1 MATRQQR
8 NHSIWSLLGLSLL
21 LGISLVVLA
30 ARPLYATDFR
40 GGDTITI
47 GENEVIDDDL
57 FISGDVVTV
66 NGTVKG
72 NLFASGGAITIN
84 GHVEG
89 SLFGAGRTLLLN
101 GQVDGSAYVGG
112 YALALGDGAQIGRNL
127 NFGGFSLT
135 TEGGSAIGRS
145 LYGGG
150 YQFLLNGAIEN
161 DVAVGSGALE
171 LNGTVGGDVR
181 GSVGSPGEG
190 TPAIYMPEFEGAVTA
205 VEPGLR
211 VSEGAKIGGNLTIEQ
226 MAASSQAEAAPFY
239 SPANLQLRWAIGEAL
254 ALLIIGLLFLY
265 MRPTFLQRS
274 GDAVQHDLFAS
285 LGIGSLIIFIAVVAV
300 PVALGL
306 LVALAVI
313 GGWLTLGNL
322 VGDIVGL
329 GLVTLLF
336 AIGLFFF
343 TAGMIT
349 KIVVAYTGGR
359 LLVGRLVNG
368 DEPMRG
374 GSAIFALVLGVI
386 IYIGLRSIQFG
397 IGSIVGLL
405 VTMVG
410 LGALYLVIRGRGHG
424 APVVL
429 TERQAAIKSVEAA

>member
-1 MATRQQR
+1 MATVQQR
-8 NHSIWSLLGLSLL
+8 KHSIWYLLGVSLLFG
-21 LGISLVVLA
+21 VFWA
-30 ARPLYATDFR
+30 AVAVRPLYAAEFR

-47 GENEVIDDDL
+47 GENEVINDDL
-57 FISGDVVTV
+57 FISGDVVTI

-72 NLFASGGAITIN
+72 NLFASGATVTVN

-89 SLFGAGRTLLLN
+89 SLFGGGRTVLIN
-101 GQVDGSAYVGG
+101 GTIDGSAYIGG
-112 YALALGDGAQIGRNL
+112 YALTVGEGAQIAHNL

-135 TEGGSAIGRS
+135 TTADSAIGRS

-150 YQFLLNGAIEN
+150 YQFLLDGVIEN
-161 DVAVGSGALE
+161 DVVVGSGALA

-190 TPAIYMPEFEGAVTA
+190 SPALYMPEFADAVTVA
-205 VEPGLR
+205 DPGLR
-211 VSEGAKIGGNLTIEQ
+211 VSEAAAIGGDLTIEQ
-226 MAASSQAEAAPFY
+226 TAAPSQAPAVPFY

-265 MRPTFLQRS
+265 MRPTFLQHA

-285 LGIGSLIIFIAVVAV
+285 LGIGSLIIFIVVVAV
-300 PVALGL
+300 PVTLGL

-336 AIGLFFF
+336 AIGIFFF

-359 LLVGRLVNG
+359 LLVRRLVNG
-368 DEPMRG
+368 DEPVAG
-374 GSAIFALVLGVI
+374 GAAVFALVLGVI
-386 IYIGLRSIQFG
+386 IYIGLRSVQFG
-397 IGSIVGLL
+397 VGGIVGLL

-410 LGALYLVIRGRGHG
+410 LGALYLAIRGRSHG
-424 APVVL
+424 APVTTAETRVS
-429 TERQAAIKSVEAA
+429 TEAVQAL